1 VGRVTIPRRGPLLLT
16 FALLVALFALFVALT
31 GGIDTRIGGIAVRS
45 RSWERPATIAGALTV
60 AGLFVLRRSL
70 AGIPARVFTVLPV
83 LAVLWTAAAA
93 FGFGTYAAGGADSF
107 GYISQAELLAHGR
120 LTETMPS
127 NPAFD
132 WPDIPGTLTPLAF
145 TRGPEPGRLVPVYP
159 PGLPLIMA
167 PLTLIHPSAVFLAVP
182 LCAALTVWLCVRLG
196 RALGDP
202 AAGTLAALLLSV
214 SPTFLLQAV
223 QPMSDVPVTA
233 CWMAAL
239 LLARRPTAAGAMLAG
254 VVASLAVLIRPNLA
268 PLVVFVVL
276 ASATAPRPGLK
287 TPPDGAEEGSAA
299 RTVSRMAL
307 CAACMLPGL
316 LALGFI
322 QNVRYGSPLGSGYGS
337 FEDLFKWSN
346 VRPNLQRYPRWL
358 TMAHSPLLWLW
369 LLAPLWFYRAP
380 ARTRAF
386 GWITYGFAAAVFVA
400 YLPYVVF
407 RNDEW
412 SYTRF
417 LLPALPLMLLFAAGV
432 VLSAA
437 RRWMPTLALAAAT
450 ALVLATAAWSAST
463 ASSLGVFRVWEGER
477 KYPAVGTFVRDRLPR
492 TAFVLAA
499 QHSGS
504 LRYYSHR
511 PTLRWDLLD
520 RASLD
525 RALRSL
531 RAAGYDPF
539 LVVDTGED
547 ETFRQRFGGASARA
561 IENLAPL
568 ATIGNTTVYAFR

>member
-1 VGRVTIPRRGPLLLT
+1 VTVRRRAAVLLT
-16 FALLVALFALFVALT
+16 LGLLVALFALFVALT

-45 RSWERPATIAGALTV
+45 RSWERPATIAGALIV
-60 AGLFVLRRSL
+60 AGLFVLRQSL
-70 AGIPARVFTVLPV
+70 AGIPARVFAGLPV

-120 LTETMPS
+120 LTETMPLH
-127 NPAFD
+127 PAFD
-132 WPDIPGTLTPLAF
+132 WPDIPATLTPLAF
-145 TRGPEPGRLVPVYP
+145 TRGPDPGKLVPVYP
-159 PGLPLIMA
+159 PGLPLMMA
-167 PLTLIHPSAVFLAVP
+167 PLTRIHPSAVFLVVP

-196 RALGDP
+196 RELDDP

-239 LLARRPTAAGAMLAG
+239 LLARRPAVAGAMSAG

-268 PLVVFVVL
+268 PLVAFVVL
-276 ASATAPRPGLK
+276 TCATAPRRALT
-287 TPPDGAEEGSAA
+287 TPPATVEERS

-307 CAACMLPGL
+307 CVVCLLPGL
-316 LALGFI
+316 IALGFI

-337 FEDLFKWSN
+337 FEDLFGWSN
-346 VRPNLQRYPRWL
+346 IRPNLERYPRWL

-369 LLAPLWFYRAP
+369 LLAPLWFRRAP

-386 GWITYGFAAAVFVA
+386 GWLTYGFAAAVILA
-400 YLPYVVF
+400 YLPYVYF
-407 RNDEW
+407 RRDEW

-437 RRWMPTLALAAAT
+437 RRWMPTRALAVAA
-450 ALVLATAAWSAST
+450 ALILATAVWSAST

-477 KYPAVGTFVRDRLPR
+477 KYPAVGEFVRDRLPR
-492 TAFVLAA
+492 SAFVLAA

-525 RALRSL
+525 RALRSM
-531 RAAGYDPF
+531 RDAGYDPF

-547 ETFRQRFGGASARA
+547 ETFRQRFGGTSRRA